1 MMRIEDKRN
10 QETTTFNKVNFGEV
24 FQVIDVD
31 PSFRNKY
38 FLQSDADRFVDIQ
51 TGFSYYNDIF
61 YDDYGLEDNHV
72 KVVILNAKL
81 VIE

>member
-1 MMRIEDKRN
+1 MRIEDKRN
-10 QETTTFNKVNFGEV
+10 KIATFDTVGFGEV

-38 FLQSDADRFVDIQ
+38 FLQIDADRFVDIQ
-51 TGFSYYNDIF
+51 TGESFYNSIF
-61 YDDYGLEDNHV
+61 YDDFGLEDYDV
-72 KVVILNAKL
+72 KVGILNAKL